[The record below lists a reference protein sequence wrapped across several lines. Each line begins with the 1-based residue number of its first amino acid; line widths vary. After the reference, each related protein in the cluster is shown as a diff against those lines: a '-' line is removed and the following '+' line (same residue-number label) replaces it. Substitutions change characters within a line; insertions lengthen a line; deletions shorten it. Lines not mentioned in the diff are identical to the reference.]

1 MNSKIYITLAIF
13 AIISAVFFYDIKYIR
28 IRILSNEY
36 PNIAE
41 LEKRYEECIEKK

>member
-28 IRILSNEY
+28 ISL
-36 PNIAE
+36 
-41 LEKRYEECIEKK
+41 KKGMRNVLKKN